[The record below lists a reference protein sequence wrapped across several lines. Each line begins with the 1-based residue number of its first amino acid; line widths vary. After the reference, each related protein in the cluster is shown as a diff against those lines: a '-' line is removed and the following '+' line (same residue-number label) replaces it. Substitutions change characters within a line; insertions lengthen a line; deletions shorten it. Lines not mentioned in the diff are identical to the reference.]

1 MIKRKISNDHK
12 DIDLQKAMVDIN
24 EYIMRNLYMQII
36 FEESKTDQKIY
47 NRLQS
52 EDISI
57 QSLDFP
63 EEL

>member
-1 MIKRKISNDHK
+1 
-12 DIDLQKAMVDIN
+12 MVDIN